1 MKKLF
6 VILVLLSKIII
17 ASDISKLKV
26 EVYALEA
33 LPYCGLINGEPA
45 GIAID
50 ILNEASKYG
59 APKFIFNFSIPWLR
73 AQDRVMQS
81 KGELVAIIPFS
92 RTEMR
97 NEQYKWIAE
106 LVTTQSH
113 FYTINR
119 DEPIQSI
126 DEAKKLKIG
135 LVRGHALRGRL
146 WDLGVI
152 NLDDGAIN
160 AEANARKLLSNRFDA
175 LADSDLIFWYS
186 WKVIRQ
192 NPDLVQEGAP
202 IGDITGV
209 YIAGGLNFPNSV
221 ARSIFDAVEQMK
233 EDGKLEEI
241 IKRWR

>member
-6 VILVLLSKIII
+6 IILILLSNTIR

-59 APKFIFNFSIPWLR
+59 APEFIFNFSIPWLR
-73 AQDRVMQS
+73 AQERIQQS
-81 KGELVAIIPFS
+81 RGELVAIIPFS
-92 RTEMR
+92 RTEIR
-97 NEQYKWIAE
+97 DKQYQGIAE
-106 LVTTQSH
+106 LVTTQSR

-119 DEPIQSI
+119 NDPIQSI

-135 LVRGHALRGRL
+135 LVRGHALKGRL

-152 NLDDGAIN
+152 NIDDGAVN
-160 AEANARKLLSNRFDA
+160 AEANARKLLSKRFDA

-186 WKVIRQ
+186 WKVIKQ

-221 ARSIFDAVEQMK
+221 ARSIYEAVEQMRY
-233 EDGKLEEI
+233 DGKLEEI
-241 IKRWR
+241 LKRWR